1 LIAWDTET
9 RSFRWWENP
18 AFLGSWDTGEG
29 GQVAVL
35 PEHGGERAS
44 RVEEFRNAIANET
57 HHVGANIKFDAH
69 MARAE
74 SGVEIF
80 KPGNRV
86 DDILM
91 RSRLLY
97 GNTRASHGL
106 EALGDDLLPDAGKAA
121 AKAAMQERYK
131 QLTGRSDMAHED
143 AYYIAWQHYPDEVEK
158 YAAEDASDTLALE
171 RVLSAEMKKDAKLE
185 RLYEEVER
193 PVTEVLYNA
202 EKLGVQVDPEAVE
215 RLTRHYQERDT
226 AARSALESTLGFVPE
241 GEGSE
246 DALREGLLRAGVP
259 LTEVTEVTGELAVNR
274 RALGKFADHPAVAAL
289 FEFRRVNKF
298 LQTYILPLTGTDH
311 IHPTFNQAQAWT
323 GRMSGSNPNM
333 QNLPKRT
340 ELSVDENLRVRSV
353 FVPRPGYEFIVADF
367 DSIEMRVLAYYLG
380 DKAYR
385 ELIRNGDPH
394 AITAAAGWGGNPEQ
408 YYKGTDMRWL
418 RDIAKQDTYAIVYG
432 GGGPVIMDT
441 TNKLVADAGHPDY
454 RIDLDQ
460 ARALRRKI
468 TGAIPGFKALTDSP
482 YKGKSFPKGR
492 LYQQLE
498 RSLVDV
504 NGTNYGYVRTLMGRK
519 QWISFDK
526 AYVALSG
533 LIQGSAA
540 DIMKAAAINVR
551 EAMKPYGGAPILFVH
566 DEMAVEVPLGWGEK
580 LLPVVVDAMEQA
592 VSIDPPLKVEAYVT
606 KRSYAH
612 HE

>member
-1 LIAWDTET
+1 
-9 RSFRWWENP
+9 
-18 AFLGSWDTGEG
+18 
-29 GQVAVL
+29 
-35 PEHGGERAS
+35 
-44 RVEEFRNAIANET
+44 
-57 HHVGANIKFDAH
+57 
-69 MARAE
+69 
-74 SGVEIF
+74 
-80 KPGNRV
+80 
-86 DDILM
+86 
-91 RSRLLY
+91 
-97 GNTRASHGL
+97 
-106 EALGDDLLPDAGKAA
+106 
-121 AKAAMQERYK
+121 
-131 QLTGRSDMAHED
+131 
-143 AYYIAWQHYPDEVEK
+143 
-158 YAAEDASDTLALE
+158 
-171 RVLSAEMKKDAKLE
+171 
-185 RLYEEVER
+185 
-193 PVTEVLYNA
+193 
-202 EKLGVQVDPEAVE
+202 
-215 RLTRHYQERDT
+215 
-226 AARSALESTLGFVPE
+226 
-241 GEGSE
+241 
-246 DALREGLLRAGVP
+246 
-259 LTEVTEVTGELAVNR
+259 
-274 RALGKFADHPAVAAL
+274 
-289 FEFRRVNKF
+289 
-298 LQTYILPLTGTDH
+298 
-311 IHPTFNQAQAWT
+311 
-323 GRMSGSNPNM
+323 
-333 QNLPKRT
+333 
-340 ELSVDENLRVRSV
+340 VRSV

-504 NGTNYGYVRTLMGRK
+504 HGTNYGYVRTLMGRK